1 MRKKCTVYE
10 KVLKDAYNSQKIQT
24 INRENAELF
33 EYLSKFTGDKV
44 TNISSVEILYN
55 TLEIET
61 LHNLTLPSW
70 TDAVFPGKMK
80 DLAAQNLAIFT
91 DNDLMKR
98 LKGGIFVPLEGIEYR
113 ELFIVFFR
121 CIFETRDNQHG

>member
-1 MRKKCTVYE
+1 MKKKCPVYD
-10 KVLKDAYNSQKIQT
+10 KALKDAYNSEKFQA
-24 INRENAELF
+24 INRENADLYQ
-33 EYLSKFTGDKV
+33 YLSKFTGDKIS
-44 TNISSVEILYN
+44 NISHVEVLYN

-70 TDAVFPGKMK
+70 TESVFPGKMK

-98 LKGGIFVPLEGIEYR
+98 LKGGTF
-113 ELFIVFFR
+113 
-121 CIFETRDNQHG
+121 